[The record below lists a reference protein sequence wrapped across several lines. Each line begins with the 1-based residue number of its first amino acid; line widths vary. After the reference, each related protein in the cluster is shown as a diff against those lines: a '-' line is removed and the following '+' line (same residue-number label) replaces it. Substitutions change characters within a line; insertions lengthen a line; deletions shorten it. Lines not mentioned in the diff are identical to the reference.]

1 MKKYLFLAVCL
12 VLSNAASART
22 DHYYLR
28 DGNHVRHLKIS
39 RVDGNIS
46 VSADVDFEPNANE
59 KESYPCTAEIS
70 GEAKSEAE
78 NKVVL
83 KKHAESTAS
92 YCELTIELSAVGA
105 SVKQSEGCDNFVAGI
120 CQFATEEGK
129 ELVKLK

>member
-1 MKKYLFLAVCL
+1 MTKYLFLAFFL
-12 VLSNAASART
+12 LLSNAVSART

-39 RVDGNIS
+39 HLDGQVT

-59 KESYPCTAEIS
+59 TGSYPCTAEIS
-70 GEAKSEAE
+70 GEAKSEGE

-83 KKHAESTAS
+83 KKQAETSAS
-92 YCELTIELSAVGA
+92 YCELTIDLSADGA
-105 SVKQSEGCDNFVAGI
+105 SVKQSEGCDSFVAGI

-129 ELVKLK
+129 KLVKLK